1 MSANIWQGHRVRLRG
16 VEPGDWEVHF
26 EWDQDSEM
34 QRRLGVVHVPRS
46 REGTRRWAEQ
56 EATRTGE
63 DDTYQWEIEALA
75 SGEHVGG
82 IGTHLCDRRAGT
94 FRHGLAIREE
104 HQRKGYASEAILLV
118 CRYYF
123 DELRYQKVTT
133 TVYSFNEPSIR
144 LHERLGFQLEGR
156 LRRMIYTHGQHYDA
170 LFYGMTVEEFR
181 ERHATALPEA

>member
-1 MSANIWQGHRVRLRG
+1 MGTNIWQGHRVRLRG

-34 QRRLGVVHVPRS
+34 QRRLDFIHTPRS
-46 REGTRRWAEQ
+46 RESTRRWAEQ
-56 EATRTGE
+56 EAIRTHD
-63 DDTYQWEIEALA
+63 DDTYQWEIEALD
-75 SGEHVGG
+75 SGMLVGG
-82 IGTHLCDRRAGT
+82 IGTHRCDRRVGV
-94 FRHGLAIREE
+94 FGYGLAIREE

-133 TVYSFNEPSIR
+133 PVYSFNEPSIR
-144 LHERLGFQLEGR
+144 LHEHLGFQREGR
-156 LRRMIYTHGQHYDA
+156 LRRVVYTRGQHYDA
-170 LFYGMTVEEFR
+170 LFYGMTAEEFR